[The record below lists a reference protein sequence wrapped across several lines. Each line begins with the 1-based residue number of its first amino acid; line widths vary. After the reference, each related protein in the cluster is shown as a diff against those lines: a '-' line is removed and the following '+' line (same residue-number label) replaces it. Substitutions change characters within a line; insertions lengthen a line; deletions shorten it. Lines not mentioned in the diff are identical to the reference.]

1 MSGKGTSSLSSI
13 SKMIRLLSSIIRL
26 IVFDGALSVLF
37 ALFVF
42 AVVLHKIHDDY
53 LHPQL
58 QLMLFQ
64 TENRQYTDNT
74 YYFRTCDP
82 DDFTAT
88 SPDELLIEGH
98 FSTEDSV
105 EHMLTHG
112 ASIYPNLLT
121 NETASTLRDWIAAEN
136 YRREGWNVIQNNNRY
151 SWGIDMN
158 AHPYLQTFWQ
168 ELFANDKLRNGLE
181 AIVGPDPAVI
191 EFTAITSSYGAVDQY
206 MHADVIPKAS
216 AVKYARSFVP
226 SYSLFIPL
234 QDTTY
239 EMGATHVCPG
249 SHLCSEADEVCEE
262 YGAFAVSG
270 EEGTGRVWSMGSG
283 ALLNQQTFHKGMGF
297 TQEGAMD
304 RVVLIAT
311 FAPRPN
317 YRNGVETRQ
326 IGQGGSYSLLWHQW
340 GHTFSDYLHSDKRMT
355 EPQKTLRSLGIIK
368 GKGWNYLSSL
378 SMRMANEDTEMRT
391 DDLEELLEE
400 GGIWFLPTAWQDMTD
415 EISDIS
421 DWHAFCFGTLK
432 KVERELKQYYLMGL
446 GAYISMFSFFVV
458 LQRIFGTGKVAKRS
472 KISIT
477 LGFLFRILSVHGAIL
492 FLAWSALDTVE
503 NSSWG
508 KSIRNRKLYR
518 IPVAEVN
525 NPAPSTIPRKGD
537 ILLYSHY
544 SSDYLASWARVID
557 FAHPGNSLW
566 REITT
571 EYAAPFAVLPEN
583 LKEGFCETL
592 VIEVSEDRRFLKQDE
607 ERFWFEVDDTDEL
620 TKACHRDLTKASDP
634 LLGNLISQID
644 SLQSETRFGRFR
656 ETIMQTKTMPDYIR
670 RWENVLMQKKS
681 KKTQSSIPK
690 PKQSLKLRK
699 FGKAIYSPARAATT
713 ATMTFTSLPIRRFTL
728 PQQPFREEPF
738 NGAWLEEGDR
748 VEALYKCDEEENE
761 WFTGIVTAAISSEG
775 TYDIAYDDGDSD
787 EGLSDYCVHRLIN

>member
-1 MSGKGTSSLSSI
+1 M
-13 SKMIRLLSSIIRL
+13 
-26 IVFDGALSVLF
+26 F
-37 ALFVF
+37 
-42 AVVLHKIHDDY
+42 
-53 LHPQL
+53 
-58 QLMLFQ
+58 
-64 TENRQYTDNT
+64 
-74 YYFRTCDP
+74 
-82 DDFTAT
+82 
-88 SPDELLIEGH
+88 
-98 FSTEDSV
+98 
-105 EHMLTHG
+105 
-112 ASIYPNLLT
+112 
-121 NETASTLRDWIAAEN
+121 
-136 YRREGWNVIQNNNRY
+136 
-151 SWGIDMN
+151 
-158 AHPYLQTFWQ
+158 
-168 ELFANDKLRNGLE
+168 
-181 AIVGPDPAVI
+181 
-191 EFTAITSSYGAVDQY
+191 
-206 MHADVIPKAS
+206 
-216 AVKYARSFVP
+216 
-226 SYSLFIPL
+226 SYS
-234 QDTTY
+234 
-239 EMGATHVCPG
+239 
-249 SHLCSEADEVCEE
+249 
-262 YGAFAVSG
+262 
-270 EEGTGRVWSMGSG
+270 
-283 ALLNQQTFHKGMGF
+283 TF
-297 TQEGAMD
+297 
-304 RVVLIAT
+304 V
-311 FAPRPN
+311 
-317 YRNGVETRQ
+317 
-326 IGQGGSYSLLWHQW
+326 GQGGSYSLLWHQW

-492 FLAWSALDTVE
+492 FLAWFALDTVE

-748 VEALYKCDEEENE
+748 VEALYKCDEE
-761 WFTGIVTAAISSEG
+761 GK
-775 TYDIAYDDGDSD
+775 
-787 EGLSDYCVHRLIN
+787 